1 MPRLYKMNNEGL
13 AFIKEMSRNNPDIS
27 SIQLFVKYNSLA
39 VKRGWRVLQSSGTI
53 RYHLTAMGIK
63 NKNVTGPHP
72 FYGLTKILMDYGA
85 KRELAEKFGV
95 SEVTVR
101 DALKFKT
108 KSNTAN
114 MLRKAALEMGGVLKD
129 AKTLKEAVH
138 ANTLEKMDQ

>member
-1 MPRLYKMNNEGL
+1 M
-13 AFIKEMSRNNPDIS
+13 A
-27 SIQLFVKYNSLA
+27 
-39 VKRGWRVLQSSGTI
+39 
-53 RYHLTAMGIK
+53 
-63 NKNVTGPHP
+63 
-72 FYGLTKILMDYGA
+72 KILMDYGA

-108 KSNTAN
+108 KSGTAN

-138 ANTLEKMDQ
+138 ANTLEKLDK

>member
-1 MPRLYKMNNEGL
+1 M
-13 AFIKEMSRNNPDIS
+13 A
-27 SIQLFVKYNSLA
+27 
-39 VKRGWRVLQSSGTI
+39 
-53 RYHLTAMGIK
+53 
-63 NKNVTGPHP
+63 
-72 FYGLTKILMDYGA
+72 KILMDYGA

-108 KSNTAN
+108 KSNIAN

-138 ANTLEKMDQ
+138 AITFDKLDK